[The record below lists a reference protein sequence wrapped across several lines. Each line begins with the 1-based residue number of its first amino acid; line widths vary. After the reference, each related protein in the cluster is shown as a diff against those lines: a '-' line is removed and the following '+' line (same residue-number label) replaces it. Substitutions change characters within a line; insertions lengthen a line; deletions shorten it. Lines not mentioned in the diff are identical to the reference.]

1 VDTTLVVEHLFMALR
16 MLALVAGPALL
27 TILVVGILIG
37 VIQSATQVNEPSM
50 VFVPKIVALLAVV
63 AIAGPVTLSMLL
75 DYVRELI
82 ARIPSVVS

>member
-1 VDTTLVVEHLFMALR
+1 MDTTLVVEHLLMAIR
-16 MLALVAGPALL
+16 MLALVAGPSLV
-27 TILVVGILIG
+27 TILLVGIVIG

-50 VFVPKIVALLAVV
+50 VFVPKIVALLAV
-63 AIAGPVTLSMLL
+63 IAVSGSLSLSLLL